1 MNIRAVLHGL
11 RALALSLISGLLIC
25 APTHAVAA
33 EHFGGV
39 GHFGGGYG
47 FHGGYGGYGGYR
59 GGYGWRGGWGWGG
72 GYGWG
77 WGWPGYGLFLSTLP
91 FYYSTV
97 WWNGVPYYYADDTY
111 YVWNGPAGAYQSVP
125 PPGVAP
131 PAGQVANPAAS
142 APGGPAPGG
151 NDLFAY
157 PKNGQTADQQARDR
171 EECRNWAAS
180 QTGAGPGALN
190 RGDNLRA
197 QTACLEARGY
207 SVK

>member
-97 WWNGVPYYYADDTY
+97 WTTRITSGTVPRAPISPCLRPGSRPRRARSRTRRHPRRA
-111 YVWNGPAGAYQSVP
+111 VPHRAVMICLPTPRTARPPISRRAIGRSAATGRHRKPVPAPERSIVGITCGRRPRVSR
-125 PPGVAP
+125 
-131 PAGQVANPAAS
+131 PAA
-142 APGGPAPGG
+142 
-151 NDLFAY
+151 
-157 PKNGQTADQQARDR
+157 TA
-171 EECRNWAAS
+171 
-180 QTGAGPGALN
+180 
-190 RGDNLRA
+190 
-197 QTACLEARGY
+197 
-207 SVK
+207 